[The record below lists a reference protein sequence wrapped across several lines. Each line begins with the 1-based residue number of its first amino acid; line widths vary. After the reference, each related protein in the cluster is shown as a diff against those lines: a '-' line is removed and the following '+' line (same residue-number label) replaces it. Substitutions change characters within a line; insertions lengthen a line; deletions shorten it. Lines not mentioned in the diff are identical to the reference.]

1 MKFSYALLP
10 DHPVRSSSTRSP
22 LADELGFYGAYGADE
37 TYHKD
42 QWLVAAVAATGRR
55 RSGSPPASHT

>member
-1 MKFSYALLP
+1 MKFSYATLP
-10 DHPVRSSSTRSP
+10 DHPVGELLDTIV

-42 QWLVAAVAATGRR
+42 WWQIFAAAARR
-55 RSGSPPASHT
+55 ARSGSASHRA